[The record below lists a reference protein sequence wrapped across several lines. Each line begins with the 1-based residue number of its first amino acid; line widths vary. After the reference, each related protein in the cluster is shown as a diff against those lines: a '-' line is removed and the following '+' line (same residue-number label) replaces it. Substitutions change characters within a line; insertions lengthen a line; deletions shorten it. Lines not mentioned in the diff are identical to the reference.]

1 MGGFLEEQTRKLE
14 VDNRL
19 PIKYYYRSADNVLRQ
34 ASIYR
39 AEDNVLELY
48 VLLLRFSSLI
58 METIPAHREYYASFP
73 HERADFL
80 KRLREVVTELERLQP
95 KAKQII
101 SAIERGARP
110 ASLAPP
116 RQSAFAA
123 PSGASYACS
132 GDAMDFLTG
141 SPDWSALARI
151 LGEIPEHLED
161 LEHGSSALKD
171 VRLLQVTVHS
181 LAAGRDS
188 FAALLPPTSKP
199 KGPSRAFTGLTKT
212 KTKSLLLQVQYPS
225 YIDSTPIEMPSLQ
238 PLRPVASTRT
248 TSSDPE
254 ANREPVL
261 WPEAEAPV
269 AAEPASQL
277 AEEGQDIA
285 PLVNVVRQPSD
296 LPMAV
301 PVQNLDRHNNG
312 HVRFA
317 EGPPESIPPS
327 AVADPRPGVPLLVD
341 GDSAESKGPKPVHIA
356 EQGDTKFMP
365 TLLGMAQSAKM
376 MEEFMLMVKSN
387 TAKNLETCG
396 VLAGLLK
403 KGTFY
408 VTTLILPK
416 QEATSDS
423 CQTVNE
429 EEIFDVQDKRGLF
442 QLGWIHVRYH
452 PEVML
457 PEAVA
462 IVMAPSDASR
472 RYGIFRLSEPG
483 GVKVIQSCQRRGFHP
498 HEMPA
503 DGGAIYE
510 HCSHVF
516 LNSSLKF
523 ELMDLRQQ

>member
-34 ASIYR
+34 ASVYR

-58 METIPAHREYYASFP
+58 METIPAHREYHASFP

-101 SAIERGARP
+101 SAIERGARS
-110 ASLAPP
+110 AALAPP

-141 SPDWSALARI
+141 SPDWSAPARSQPAGPPSHPD
-151 LGEIPEHLED
+151 LSSSLRNMSLSIPSPREETLSRH
-161 LEHGSSALKD
+161 SF
-171 VRLLQVTVHS
+171 LQ
-181 LAAGRDS
+181 
-188 FAALLPPTSKP
+188 LPSQRARAE
-199 KGPSRAFTGLTKT
+199 PSRVLER
-212 KTKSLLLQVQYPS
+212 VQYPS

-269 AAEPASQL
+269 AAEPASVL

-285 PLVNVVRQPSD
+285 PLVNVVRQPAD

-301 PVQNLDRHNNG
+301 PVQNLDHHNNG

-341 GDSAESKGPKPVHIA
+341 GDSGESKGPKPVHIA
-356 EQGDTKFMP
+356 EQGDTKVLS
-365 TLLGMAQSAKM
+365 TLVGMAQSAKM

-442 QLGWIHVRYH
+442 QLGWIHTH
-452 PEVML
+452 PSQSCFMSSIDLHTHYSYQVML

-462 IVMAPSDASR
+462 IVMAPSDPSR

-523 ELMDLRQQ
+523 ELMDLRQH

>member
-34 ASIYR
+34 GPTLPGTKRLSAQASVYR

-58 METIPAHREYYASFP
+58 METIPAHREYHASFP

-110 ASLAPP
+110 AALAPP

-141 SPDWSALARI
+141 SPDWSAPARSQPAGPPSHAD
-151 LGEIPEHLED
+151 LSSSLRNMSLSIPLPREETLSRH
-161 LEHGSSALKD
+161 SF
-171 VRLLQVTVHS
+171 LQ
-181 LAAGRDS
+181 
-188 FAALLPPTSKP
+188 LPSQRARAE
-199 KGPSRAFTGLTKT
+199 PSRALER
-212 KTKSLLLQVQYPS
+212 VQYPS

-238 PLRPVASTRT
+238 PLRPVASTRK

-269 AAEPASQL
+269 
-277 AEEGQDIA
+277 EEGQDVA
-285 PLVNVVRQPSD
+285 PLVNVVRQPAD
-296 LPMAV
+296 LPMAI
-301 PVQNLDRHNNG
+301 PVQNLDPHNNG
-312 HVRFA
+312 HVRIA

-327 AVADPRPGVPLLVD
+327 AVADPRPGVPLLGD
-341 GDSAESKGPKPVHIA
+341 GDSAESKGPKPVHI
-356 EQGDTKFMP
+356 
-365 TLLGMAQSAKM
+365 SAKM

-442 QLGWIHVRYH
+442 QLGWIHTH
-452 PEVML
+452 PSQSCFMSSIDLHTHYSYQVML